1 MNFSE
6 QRKSLLNRKK
16 KRDRG
21 ADKVK
26 ELVSNLDCQKDEAMN
41 RTFQSL
47 SAYFKQVF
55 NELVINGSG
64 ELITRMDHDESE
76 GMSDESG
83 KNDNEMIDQN
93 NPNVIK

>member
-16 KRDRG
+16 ERDRG

-41 RTFQSL
+41 RTFQGV
-47 SAYFKQVF
+47 SAHFKQV
-55 NELVINGSG
+55 LY
-64 ELITRMDHDESE
+64 LL
-76 GMSDESG
+76 
-83 KNDNEMIDQN
+83 
-93 NPNVIK
+93 